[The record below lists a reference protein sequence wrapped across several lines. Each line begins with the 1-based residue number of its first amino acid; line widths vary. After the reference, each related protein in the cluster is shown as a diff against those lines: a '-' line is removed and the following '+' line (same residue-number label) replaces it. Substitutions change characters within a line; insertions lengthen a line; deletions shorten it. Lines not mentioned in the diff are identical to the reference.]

1 MLDDEDWDEL
11 LTQDDGPRQPTSD
24 RRSTNNN
31 NANASRT
38 LSGNKL
44 FSDRLIFS
52 RRNYNYNNYNTY
64 ITPGSSAPTYSN
76 TSIHM
81 NYGPGTPTRN
91 NNNNSNNNV
100 NIEENL
106 LDSTAPIPIQSDA
119 NDESNTNQRQ
129 SPMSVLTIIRE
140 RSKSFSEAIKD
151 IFQKTPVND
160 RTAPHV
166 SGVIVS
172 PAQGATSPRDILVA
186 PTSLSTPL
194 NSSQSSQ
201 PSETGQSPLS
211 HYLHAPT
218 TDDLLVRVPS
228 WSICAGKSRASNSLP
243 SCCH

>member
-1 MLDDEDWDEL
+1 MLDEEDWDEL
-11 LTQDDGPRQPTSD
+11 LTQDDGSRQPTTE

-31 NANASRT
+31 NTNAART

-64 ITPGSSAPTYSN
+64 ITPGSSAPTYSS
-76 TSIHM
+76 TSVNM
-81 NYGPGTPTRN
+81 NYSPANSNARSNNNTN
-91 NNNNSNNNV
+91 NNNTV
-100 NIEENL
+100 NMDENL
-106 LDSTAPIPIQSDA
+106 FDSTAPIPIQSESNA
-119 NDESNTNQRQ
+119 NSNTNQRQ

-160 RTAPHV
+160 RTAV
-166 SGVIVS
+166 TGVIAS
-172 PAQGATSPRDILVA
+172 PAQGATSPRDILVT

-201 PSETGQSPLS
+201 PSESGLSPLS

-228 WSICAGKSRASNSLP
+228 WAICAGKSRALF
-243 SCCH
+243 H